1 MKKAIRAITSANKRL
16 AIIGNRL
23 PLNQAYKLKQLLRKI
38 KGLNTYQ
45 IDLLM
50 KQLGRSSTTRFKN
63 NLGLQS
69 IKDIK
74 KPIRQSYQVGPLS
87 PPFHSAFSISCPGL
101 QDPLSSQKPSL
112 VEPNKI
118 TINEEYRKKINS
130 VTHSDSYYSG
140 VGKGRGEGPTASH
153 SPSDIFLIS
162 ALQKNTV
169 DNTISISDEIY
180 AESNALFSM
189 TNLSKN
195 ANSSDLD
202 QRWEGGVG
210 EGGGAHC
217 LPPSYSSRH
226 SRVTVKTTPEARA
239 PPVTSTVEEYENIQ
253 FEEVGYDSFMLVES
267 AELEK
272 AKMTR
277 VNDTADNSGH

>member
-1 MKKAIRAITSANKRL
+1 LKKAIRAITSANKRL

-74 KPIRQSYQVGPLS
+74 KPIRQLYQVGPLS
-87 PPFHSAFSISCPGL
+87 PPFHSAFSISSPGL
-101 QDPLSSQKPSL
+101 EEPFSSQNPST

-118 TINEEYRKKINS
+118 TINEVYREKVNS
-130 VTHSDSYYSG
+130 VMHSDSCYSR

-153 SPSDIFLIS
+153 SPSDIFLVS
-162 ALQKNTV
+162 AFQKNTV

-180 AESNALFSM
+180 AESNALFS
-189 TNLSKN
+189 TANLSKN

-202 QRWEGGVG
+202 QRWED
-210 EGGGAHC
+210 GAGA
-217 LPPSYSSRH
+217 PPSYSSRH

-239 PPVTSTVEEYENIQ
+239 PPVTNTVEEYENIQ